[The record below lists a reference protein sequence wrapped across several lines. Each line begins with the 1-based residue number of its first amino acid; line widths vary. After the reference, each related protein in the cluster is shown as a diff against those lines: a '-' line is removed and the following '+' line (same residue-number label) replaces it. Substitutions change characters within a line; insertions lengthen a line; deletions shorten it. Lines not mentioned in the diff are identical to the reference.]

1 MKRKGFTLIEIMITV
16 AIIGIL
22 AAIAVPAYQGY
33 TIKAKMQKIQVP
45 METIAAYLDNLIAE
59 GRLTSGNNLS
69 IIPQRMRKGFDA
81 AGSNGDGDTI
91 AIVTTAPATYTI
103 TGTLNGYSG
112 ESITLDQDGT
122 KEDSGGHNVKWIK

>member
-45 METIAAYLDNLIAE
+45 METVAAYLDTLIAE
-59 GRLTSGNNLS
+59 GRLTSTTSLS
-69 IIPQRMRKGFDA
+69 IIPQRMRKGFSA
-81 AGSNGDGDTI
+81 AGANGEGDTI
-91 AIVTTAPATYTI
+91 SIKTTAPATYLI
-103 TGTLNGYSG
+103 TGKLKDYTG
-112 ESITLDQDGT
+112 ESITLNQDGK
-122 KEDSGGHNVKWIK
+122 KEDSGGDHVRWIK